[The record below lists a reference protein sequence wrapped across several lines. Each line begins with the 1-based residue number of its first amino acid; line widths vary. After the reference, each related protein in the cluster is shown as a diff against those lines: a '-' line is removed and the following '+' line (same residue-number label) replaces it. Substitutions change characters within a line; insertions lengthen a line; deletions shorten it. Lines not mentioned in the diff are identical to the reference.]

1 MMLRCPQ
8 HRGFTVVEMTMGL
21 VVLAMIMLAIAG
33 IMTAVAQAW
42 TDQEMN
48 QSTQIQANQIYAR
61 VQHILSAAKY
71 VAQYNPGSL
80 TGNPAGSIFFW
91 RADDY
96 PASPNDETVQAG
108 EMALIVQDPTTSTL
122 WLYEAMPYTQMTPAQ
137 YAAAGQVYPWS
148 YWTTPS
154 TVAAFKTSNFLT
166 AQPVPLG
173 GPGNLSNPGN
183 YLQITGAQFYVY
195 SLAGASQLPVIEF
208 ALAFS
213 RNNQSLNLYS
223 STTLRGPSTQ
233 PSP

>member
-1 MMLRCPQ
+1 MATPRTQ
-8 HRGFTVVEMTMGL
+8 HRGFTVVELAMGL
-21 VVLAMIMLAIAG
+21 VIVAMIMLAIAG
-33 IMTAVAQAW
+33 IMTGVAQAW

-48 QSTQIQANQIYAR
+48 QSTQVQANQIYAR

-71 VAQYNPGSL
+71 VAQYSGSL
-80 TGNPAGSIFFW
+80 SGSSAGSILFW

-108 EMALIVQDPTTSTL
+108 EMALIWQDPTTSTL
-122 WLYEAMPYTQMTPAQ
+122 WLYEALPYAQMSAAQ
-137 YAAAGQVYPWS
+137 YASAGQVYTWT

-154 TVAAFKTSNFLT
+154 TVAAFKTSNFL
-166 AQPVPLG
+166 QYIPLG
-173 GPGNLSNPGN
+173 GPGSLSNPST
-183 YLQITGAQFYVY
+183 YLQVTGAQFYAY
-195 SLAGASQLPVIEF
+195 SLAGTSQLPVVEF